1 MGKLNKGLTYQN
13 IYQPH
18 GAIEGRLIELRPWHR
33 AMARAV
39 VSGTRPTDLSIL
51 FNMTPTQISNITG
64 SPAFLEY
71 LASLER
77 GAEMAATELRQDI
90 LNMAQRALEV
100 IDEDLDLS
108 PTDPRERKIR
118 QAAAFEVLDRA
129 IPKNNPVR
137 EVTNNQYNIG
147 KINVNKMTDEELS
160 LEVLNMIEDEDGYV
174 PDQS

>member
-108 PTDPRERKIR
+108 PTPQPTRGKGR
-118 QAAAFEVLDRA
+118 LDRRLRLRFSTA
-129 IPKNNPVR
+129 LFQKTIR
-137 EVTNNQYNIG
+137 SG
-147 KINVNKMTDEELS
+147 KLLTINTTSARSMLTK
-160 LEVLNMIEDEDGYV
+160 
-174 PDQS
+174 